1 MDGLSYGRD
10 YVEPEGQ
17 VNSDGDHDDGAA
29 EGQSNLAAGL
39 KPAHAGHID
48 IQKNQIR
55 VLADNHFDG
64 FLPVLRQY
72 DVVAVTRKRGLQDPT
87 DLRLIVPRMVV
98 LPTAMPPHAGA
109 AGKGTKDL

>member
-1 MDGLSYGRD
+1 LDGLSYGPD
-10 YVEPEGQ
+10 YVEPERQ

-109 AGKGTKDL
+109 AGKGTKD